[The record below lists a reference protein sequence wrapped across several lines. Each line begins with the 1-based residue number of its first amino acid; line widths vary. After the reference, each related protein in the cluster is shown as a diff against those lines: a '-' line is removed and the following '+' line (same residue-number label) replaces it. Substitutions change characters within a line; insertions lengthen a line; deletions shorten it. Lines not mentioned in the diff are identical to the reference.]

1 MILEE
6 RPYVA
11 VVPVLSR
18 LREMH
23 VSLSAEWFKADDE
36 SSMQRIVCGMADY
49 VSALVESFAPGHATD
64 SCFESL
70 VAGHK
75 ERIFSLMADRSDLN
89 SDKLMKAEVF
99 MLSAD
104 LVAFCLRCRGINARV
119 ADTAGMVHL
128 DCERVPDVPSARE
141 SVKRL
146 VAANRDADMFVA
158 PMSLC
163 CDVEGCA
170 DFMGDRRNDYYAVAL
185 AAAFGADEAVLATR
199 MDNIRTLGGQGRDG
213 HSLTYLEAEQ
223 LVNSGAYLIYMD
235 GISLAERYGIALRL
249 YGADDLKRERM
260 YVSAQDTGHGVK
272 AVFVRDDVSFVRFTS
287 KNIVPPYLFLGK
299 LLDVLAK
306 YKIRVDSMASSNVSV
321 SMVLAASGDAL
332 RMVGRDVRR
341 YADMAADEG
350 MSLVNLIGSLGWE
363 QTKVEQRIM
372 SAMRE
377 VAVSFISYGGSD
389 HCFTVAVHSAD
400 KARLLDTLGGVLGDV
415 FGRRQISLGV
425 PDLSVSHRA
434 STIAMHA

>member
-1 MILEE
+1 
-6 RPYVA
+6 
-11 VVPVLSR
+11 
-18 LREMH
+18 
-23 VSLSAEWFKADDE
+23 
-36 SSMQRIVCGMADY
+36 
-49 VSALVESFAPGHATD
+49 
-64 SCFESL
+64 
-70 VAGHK
+70 
-75 ERIFSLMADRSDLN
+75 
-89 SDKLMKAEVF
+89 
-99 MLSAD
+99 
-104 LVAFCLRCRGINARV
+104 
-119 ADTAGMVHL
+119 
-128 DCERVPDVPSARE
+128 
-141 SVKRL
+141 
-146 VAANRDADMFVA
+146 MFVA

-163 CDVEGCA
+163 CDVEGIA

-185 AAAFGADEAVLATR
+185 AAAFGVDEAVLATR

-249 YGADDLKRERM
+249 YGADNLKSERM
-260 YVSAQDTGHGVK
+260 YVSAQDTGRGVK

-287 KNIVPPYLFLGK
+287 KNVIPSYLFLGK

-306 YKIRVDSMASSNVSV
+306 YKVRVDSMASSNVSV

-341 YADMAADEG
+341 YADMVADEG

-363 QTKVEQRIM
+363 HTKVEQRIM
-372 SAMRE
+372 SAMRD

-415 FGRRQISLGV
+415 SGCQSINLGM
-425 PDLSVSHRA
+425 PNLSVGRRA